1 MKYIK
6 LFEWTNENDI
16 KNDIDGIL
24 IELIDDKFYVEVKMD
39 KYVVLKSSSTFEKT
53 ISFSNNN
60 DRRYSCVT
68 IIIKNK
74 NRYNTNDI
82 EDYVLTVIDY
92 LKSKWGDK
100 NSYGYEIPDRLE
112 KGFYTFDGRWNAYTE
127 FPKDLQLRQF
137 IMCIRKN

>member
-6 LFEWTNENDI
+6 LFEWTSEHDI
-16 KNDIDGIL
+16 ENDIDGIL
-24 IELIDDKFYVEVKMD
+24 IELLDEGFFIEVKMG
-39 KYVVLKSSSTFEKT
+39 KYVVLKGKNYL
-53 ISFSNNN
+53 ISFSDNN

-74 NRYNTNDI
+74 NKYNTNDI

-100 NSYGYEIPDRLE
+100 IPGYKIPDRLE
-112 KGFYTFDGRWNAYTE
+112 KTFYTFDGRWNTYTE
-127 FPKDLQLRQF
+127 FPKDIQLRQF
-137 IMCIRKN
+137 VVCIRKN